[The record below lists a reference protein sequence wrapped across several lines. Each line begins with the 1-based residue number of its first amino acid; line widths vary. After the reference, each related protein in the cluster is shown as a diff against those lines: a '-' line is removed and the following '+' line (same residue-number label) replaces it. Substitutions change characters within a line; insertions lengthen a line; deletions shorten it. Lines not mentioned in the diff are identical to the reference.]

1 MMDSPS
7 SIQDDGDRYDASIM
21 TVSSGHT
28 ALITG
33 VGGQDG
39 IYLARFLLDR
49 GYRVVGTLRPG
60 SGRSAARKV
69 YLAGV
74 EILDLDL
81 LQRDDFSRVLEVTRP
96 DEIYNLAGFTSV
108 GASWRHAEVVA
119 ETNGLAVLRILEQ
132 LVAFRERHRYA
143 PKYFQPSSSEMFGTS
158 DHQPQTE
165 GTAHHPRSPYA
176 ATKSFAH
183 HLTIN
188 YRESYDLFTC
198 TGTLYNHESPLRG
211 EQFVTRKITRAAA
224 EIALG
229 RADSLTLG
237 NLDVR
242 RDWGFAGD
250 YVRAMFLALQQRS
263 PQDFIIATGRSRA
276 LSDVL
281 DIAFAAAGLG
291 NPDDYLNQ
299 DPALMRPADVPDLYG
314 DPTKARE
321 QLAWQPT
328 HGLESIIE
336 HMVHVDI
343 QRLRSGTEEH
353 LSYLYPAG

>member
-1 MMDSPS
+1 MRD
-7 SIQDDGDRYDASIM
+7 
-21 TVSSGHT
+21 SSGPT

-49 GYRVVGTLRPG
+49 GYRVVGTIRPG
-60 SGRSAARKV
+60 SSRSQARRV
-69 YLAGV
+69 YLDGV
-74 EILDLDL
+74 EILELDL
-81 LQRDDFSRVLEVTRP
+81 LRRGDFASVLDASRP
-96 DEIYNLAGFTSV
+96 DEFYNLAGFTSV

-119 ETNGLAVLRILEQ
+119 ETNGLAVLRILEE
-132 LVAFRERHRYA
+132 LVRFRDRYGYA

-158 DHQPQTE
+158 DQQPQTE
-165 GTAHHPRSPYA
+165 GTPHHPRSPYA

-183 HLTIN
+183 HLTVN

-211 EQFVTRKITRAAA
+211 EQFVTRKITRTAA

-237 NLDVR
+237 NLDIR

-250 YVRAMFLALQQRS
+250 YARAMHLMVQQDS

-281 DIAFAAAGLG
+281 DIAFATAGLG
-291 NPDDYLNQ
+291 SPDAYLHQ
-299 DPALMRPADVPDLYG
+299 DPAFMRPADVVDLYG

-321 QLAWQPT
+321 ILGWAPT
-328 HGLESIIE
+328 QSLEEVIG
-336 HMVHVDI
+336 HMVRVDLA
-343 QRLRSGTEEH
+343 RLRSGTDEQM
-353 LSYLYPAG
+353 SYLYPAT